1 MSEFIEA
8 AKELIYSNGVSITIT
23 AVTEGAYNADTGTVT
38 NTETSTVVTAFPKVV
53 KVNSFNFPS
62 LVGREVVEYLVV
74 ATDIAAQPRPQDK
87 ITRGAVVYSV
97 DSVREHV
104 AQGAVVIYKIIAVK
118 G

>member
-8 AKELIYSNGVSITIT
+8 AKSLIYPNGVSITIT

-38 NTETSTVVTAFPKVV
+38 NTETTTVVTAFPKVV
-53 KVNSFNFPS
+53 KVNAYNMPN
-62 LVGREVVEYLVV
+62 LIGKEVVEYLVV

-104 AQGAVVIYKIIAVK
+104 AQGEVVIYRIIAVK